1 MATVTQADDVTIKR
15 GRGGRTFVFF
25 ATPALLALVL
35 GSLFGYLAV
44 TFIGDE
50 RFYGIGFTVGA
61 VAGLVSFLAMKHN
74 FIVQNDTTGL
84 LVTLDQLQSLLGKKP
99 HVTYGPGTHFSY
111 PWEARF
117 AKNNIPVEEVA
128 EDFSFTAICV
138 DGTIS
143 GTGSFRLRPDV
154 NNPINYLSGVAAV
167 SKDFADLLKAFIT
180 DWFAD
185 KSLQQAVSLKHELN
199 RALRDHFAGN
209 DVMEFEERFG
219 IQVGDITVGELKLSK
234 EVEEARNAINEA
246 AIIAQGTAALLGYDS
261 VSSMQEALSQAKI
274 TPADVESA
282 QRRFL
287 IVSGQ
292 IADASTTRFEIDI
305 KGLSPEAAAAFTAF
319 MQNPANAQ
327 IVRNMGNKRTKGNK
341 S

>member
-1 MATVTQADDVTIKR
+1 MATVTQADDVTIERKR
-15 GRGGRTFVFF
+15 FRRSVVFF

-50 RFYGIGFTVGA
+50 RFYEIGFTVGA
-61 VAGLVSFLAMKHN
+61 IAGLVSFLAMKHN
-74 FIVQNDTTGL
+74 FVVQNDTTGL

-99 HVTYGPGTHFSY
+99 HVVYGPGTHFSY

-199 RALRDHFAGN
+199 RDLKNHFAGN
-209 DVMEFEERFG
+209 GVMEFEERFG
-219 IQVGDITVGELKLSK
+219 IQVGDITVGELKLSA

-246 AIIAQGTAALLGYDS
+246 AIISQGTAIMLGYDT
-261 VSSMQEALSQAKI
+261 VAKMQNAVTRGKI
-274 TPADVESA
+274 TQAEVEAA
-282 QRRFL
+282 QRRFMV
-287 IVSGQ
+287 VSGQ
-292 IADASTTRFEIDI
+292 IKDASTTRFEIDI
-305 KGLSPEAAAAFTAF
+305 KGLSPEAAAALTAF

-327 IVRNMGNKRTKGNK
+327 IIRK
-341 S
+341 